1 MDRLGR
7 DGPGPDGPWTA
18 ASNLQDQ
25 VDSVPASTRRRG
37 SEEVTPEDGSRCAA
51 DHRSFR
57 GPRVRSTLP
66 GNAAM
71 ASPAAL
77 TIKYTLAGRSFDP
90 ARVMGRTIV
99 ALTIKRTFVGRSLD
113 PARVQGRK
121 IVALTI
127 TRTLAGRSF
136 DPARVL
142 GRRAWI
148 GADPGRQ
155 PLDQVK

>member
-1 MDRLGR
+1 MD
-7 DGPGPDGPWTA
+7 W
-18 ASNLQDQ
+18 
-25 VDSVPASTRRRG
+25 
-37 SEEVTPEDGSRCAA
+37 SRCTANPS
-51 DHRSFR
+51 HTSFG
-57 GPRVRSTLP
+57 GPLVCSTLP
-66 GNAAM
+66 GNAAV
-71 ASPAAL
+71 ARPAAL
-77 TIKYTLAGRSFDP
+77 TTKPTPAARPFDP
-90 ARVMGRTIV
+90 ARVMGRMIV
-99 ALTIKRTFVGRSLD
+99 ALTNKRTLAGRSLN

-155 PLDQVK
+155 LLDRVK

>member
-37 SEEVTPEDGSRCAA
+37 AEEVTPEDGSRCAA

-66 GNAAM
+66 GNAAV
-71 ASPAAL
+71 ASPRHS
-77 TIKYTLAGRSFDP
+77 RSN
-90 ARVMGRTIV
+90 I
-99 ALTIKRTFVGRSLD
+99 RSL
-113 PARVQGRK
+113 AVRS
-121 IVALTI
+121 
-127 TRTLAGRSF
+127 TL
-136 DPARVL
+136 
-142 GRRAWI
+142 
-148 GADPGRQ
+148 PG
-155 PLDQVK
+155 

>member
-1 MDRLGR
+1 
-7 DGPGPDGPWTA
+7 
-18 ASNLQDQ
+18 
-25 VDSVPASTRRRG
+25 
-37 SEEVTPEDGSRCAA
+37 
-51 DHRSFR
+51 
-57 GPRVRSTLP
+57 
-66 GNAAM
+66 
-71 ASPAAL
+71 
-77 TIKYTLAGRSFDP
+77 
-90 ARVMGRTIV
+90 MGRMIV
-99 ALTIKRTFVGRSLD
+99 ALTNKRTLAGRSLD

-155 PLDQVK
+155 LLDRVK